1 MNNYNTKIYIKMF
14 FYFTITTI
22 ITFSAVLDTLDT
34 DIINNITTFAWI
46 KLILKSLIPSLI
58 TIKAF
63 VDPSVNE
70 ILNQNSEINNK

>member
-34 DIINNITTFAWI
+34 DSINNITTFAWI

>member
-1 MNNYNTKIYIKMF
+1 MNNYNIKIYIKMF

-34 DIINNITTFAWI
+34 DSINNITTFAWV